1 MLEDEQKFE
10 ELESKL
16 AALSSQVEDLE
27 QETEV
32 DPFFEDDVRRV
43 IDDFKSRELAGLES
57 EGGDFDDDDESTDSS
72 DFISVQTTSGPSFK
86 THWIKPTSCE
96 NMTRDLARD
105 AFVQGAADRY
115 GTSQQVNNGD
125 VLILLCREAVA
136 AEPEEGS
143 EPEEPEEPEPP
154 KKICRYVGLAY
165 NTLVHPASTEPPSE
179 DEELISAPVGN
190 YEIFVWSSCECSDEP
205 VETVEFLVPGDSSG
219 DSDSTSTSYLK
230 LGADESS
237 GYDSD
242 ELDFLTEVEAEKDN
256 VQSKAT
262 LRGLTIDEAI
272 ASKPAGLYG
281 GLNKLSTKLTNW
293 YVNYKKLKIKVKS
306 DIGNLMSSS
315 VQSGGSL
322 STKLL
327 SAGECGN
334 LTATDPEE
342 PEVLSILAAGSG
354 EDVQATKFNKN
365 IKVSLGKVISVDVS
379 ELDDGPEAIP
389 STELLFSDLTTGE
402 GDDAV
407 AVNIFL
413 PTIIDTDANKIET
426 AVGPLSFLS
435 NYEVSIE
442 ARYSVIY
449 ESESEGDAEYR
460 IYKEEASNSGLT
472 FASGLLTSS
481 GTASED
487 ENKVLLGV
495 IRVSAIPLT
504 YGCDPIY
511 GCQPDPAGEFF
522 DSSCGSGCA
531 TEELIL
537 SYRPSNIWVYT
548 ESTYENGDFCFNLE
562 SSHESIPAGADL
574 QNQFYTNDGHLK
586 AEKVGGKKVDN
597 FYVNNVLIPE
607 NTIYYAEKDPYDVCN
622 AVRFEHSFR
631 IYRENLLDD
640 GSRCW
645 TFISEHIYIPG
656 QGDDRTV
663 ICTNNGRVVSKL
675 DAVGINVPEYQ
686 VNNLPIGQD
695 FYVDSR
701 PGDYNGIS
709 IQSTAPG
716 NTEVPPLG
724 ECSTAAQI
732 DYQANGDTTFFEDTI
747 IYPKTTSTTD
757 VRVKL
762 TLDGYVGAYG
772 ISGLSLDFTNSDGSK
787 IESLETHPSRDGDD
801 GPVIFN
807 IRIPEGSTSLS
818 YAIQLA
824 PLGTPPDTWILEL
837 TSQ

>member
-57 EGGDFDDDDESTDSS
+57 EGGDFDDDDDESTDSS
-72 DFISVQTTSGPSFK
+72 DFISVQTTGGPSFK
-86 THWIKPTSCE
+86 THWIAPTSCE

-143 EPEEPEEPEPP
+143 EPGEPEPP

-205 VETVEFLVPGDSSG
+205 TETVEFLVPGDSSG
-219 DSDSTSTSYLK
+219 DSDSTSTSTSYLK

-242 ELDFLTEVEAEKDN
+242 ELDFLTEVEVAKDT
-256 VQSKAT
+256 VETKYTS
-262 LRGLTIDEAI
+262 RGLTIDEDI

-293 YVNYKKLKIKVKS
+293 YVDYKKLKIKVKS

-342 PEVLSILAAGSG
+342 PEVLSILAAGS
-354 EDVQATKFNKN
+354 EADEQATKFSKN
-365 IKVSLGKVISVDVS
+365 IEVSLGNVISVDVS

-389 STELLFSDLTTGE
+389 STDLQFSDLTTGE
-402 GDDAV
+402 GDA
-407 AVNIFL
+407 AAPVNIFL
-413 PTIIDTDANKIET
+413 PTISDTDASSIET

-460 IYKEEASNSGLT
+460 IYKKEASNSGLT
-472 FASGLLTSS
+472 FASGLLTGS

-487 ENKVLLGV
+487 ANKVLLGV

-504 YGCDPIY
+504 YSCDDDL
-511 GCQPDPAGEFF
+511 GCQPDPLGEF
-522 DSSCGSGCA
+522 DEPTCGGTCTSTSDPVLTFRPANIYDYMKTGSNNDVY
-531 TEELIL
+531 IL
-537 SYRPSNIWVYT
+537 SQTWTRTAV
-548 ESTYENGDFCFNLE
+548 STLSMQQYVDLE
-562 SSHESIPAGADL
+562 SGD
-574 QNQFYTNDGHLK
+574 
-586 AEKVGGKKVDN
+586 
-597 FYVNNVLIPE
+597 
-607 NTIYYAEKDPYDVCN
+607 
-622 AVRFEHSFR
+622 
-631 IYRENLLDD
+631 
-640 GSRCW
+640 
-645 TFISEHIYIPG
+645 ISELQI
-656 QGDDRTV
+656 
-663 ICTNNGRVVSKL
+663 TNLNPAPHLSTGMLEINWDEPSLNRVFLS
-675 DAVGINVPEYQ
+675 YQ
-686 VNNLPIGQD
+686 V
-695 FYVDSR
+695 S
-701 PGDYNGIS
+701 
-709 IQSTAPG
+709 
-716 NTEVPPLG
+716 
-724 ECSTAAQI
+724 
-732 DYQANGDTTFFEDTI
+732 
-747 IYPKTTSTTD
+747 
-757 VRVKL
+757 
-762 TLDGYVGAYG
+762 
-772 ISGLSLDFTNSDGSK
+772 
-787 IESLETHPSRDGDD
+787 
-801 GPVIFN
+801 
-807 IRIPEGSTSLS
+807 
-818 YAIQLA
+818 
-824 PLGTPPDTWILEL
+824 
-837 TSQ
+837 

>member
-1 MLEDEQKFE
+1 MLEDDQKFE

-16 AALSSQVEDLE
+16 AALSSQVESLE
-27 QETEV
+27 LENE
-32 DPFFEDDVRRV
+32 DMFFEDDVRRV

-57 EGGDFDDDDESTDSS
+57 EGEDFDDDESTDSS

-86 THWIKPTSCE
+86 THWIAPDSCE
-96 NMTRDLARD
+96 DMTRDLARD

-125 VLILLCREAVA
+125 VLILLCREPVA
-136 AEPEEGS
+136 EEPEEGS
-143 EPEEPEEPEPP
+143 EPEEPEPP
-154 KKICRYVGLAY
+154 KKICRYIGLAY
-165 NTLVHPASTEPPSE
+165 NTLVHPGSTEPPNE

-190 YEIFVWSSCECSDEP
+190 YEIFVWSSCECSEEP
-205 VETVEFLVPGDSSG
+205 AETVEVLVSGDSSG
-219 DSDSTSTSYLK
+219 DSDSDSNSYLK
-230 LGADESS
+230 LGDDDSS
-237 GYDSD
+237 IYDSGV
-242 ELDFLTEVEAEKDN
+242 LDFLTDVEVAKDN
-256 VQSKAT
+256 VENQYTSK
-262 LRGLTIDEAI
+262 GLTI
-272 ASKPAGLYG
+272 SKDIIKKTAGLYG
-281 GLNKLSTKLTNW
+281 GLNNISTKLTNW
-293 YVNYKKLKIKVKS
+293 YVDYKKLKIKVKS
-306 DIGNLMSSS
+306 DVGNLMSSP

-354 EDVQATKFNKN
+354 EDAQATKFNKN
-365 IKVSLGKVISVDVS
+365 IEVSLGNVITFDVS
-379 ELDDGPEAIP
+379 ELDAGPDAIP
-389 STELLFSDLTTGE
+389 STDLQFSELTTG
-402 GDDAV
+402 DAAA

-413 PTIIDTDANKIET
+413 PTISDSDAGKIVT

-435 NYEVSIE
+435 NYDVSIE

-460 IYKEEASNSGLT
+460 IYKKEASHSGLT
-472 FASGLLTSS
+472 FASGLLTGA

-511 GCQPDPAGEFF
+511 GCQPDPAGKFF
-522 DSSCGSGCA
+522 DSSCGSGCEN
-531 TEELIL
+531 EELIL

-548 ESTYENGDFCFNLE
+548 ESAYQNGEFCFNLE

-574 QNQFYTNDGHLK
+574 QNQFYTNEGHLK
-586 AEKVGGKKVDN
+586 AEKVGGEKVDN
-597 FYVNNVLIPE
+597 FYVNSDLIPE
-607 NTIYYAEKDPYDVCN
+607 NNIYYAEKDPYDVCN

-631 IYRENLLDD
+631 RYRETTLDD
-640 GSRCW
+640 GSGCW
-645 TFISEHIYIPG
+645 TFVSEHTYILG

-675 DAVGINVPEYQ
+675 NAVGINVPEYQ
-686 VNNLPIGQD
+686 VNNLPIGQE

-709 IQSTAPG
+709 IPSTAPG
-716 NTEVPPLG
+716 NTDDPPLG
-724 ECSTAAQI
+724 ECSETAQI
-732 DYQANGDTTFFEDTI
+732 EHQANGDTTPFDKTI
-747 IYPKTTSTTD
+747 VYPKTTAITD
-757 VRVKL
+757 VSVTL
-762 TLDGYVGAYG
+762 TLDQYIGSGGGAGVY
-772 ISGLSLDFTNSDGSK
+772 LSFTNSDGSK
-787 IESLETHPSRDGDD
+787 LESLESLPYRGTDNNNPLE
-801 GPVIFN
+801 FTT
-807 IRIPEGSTSLS
+807 RIPAGSTSLK
-818 YAIQLA
+818 YEVQLA
-824 PLGTPPDTWILEL
+824 PEEFPPYEWDLHL

>member
-72 DFISVQTTSGPSFK
+72 DFISVQTTGGPSFK
-86 THWIKPTSCE
+86 THWIAPTSCE

-105 AFVQGAADRY
+105 AFVQGSADRY

-143 EPEEPEEPEPP
+143 EPEEPEPP

-205 VETVEFLVPGDSSG
+205 AETVEFLVPGDSSG

-230 LGADESS
+230 LGADDSS

-242 ELDFLTEVEAEKDN
+242 ELDFLTEVEVAKSEVEN
-256 VQSKAT
+256 GHT
-262 LRGLTIDEAI
+262 LRGLTIDEDI
-272 ASKPAGLYG
+272 ESKTAGLYG

-293 YVNYKKLKIKVKS
+293 YVDYKKLKIKVKS

-342 PEVLSILAAGSG
+342 PEVLSILAAGS
-354 EDVQATKFNKN
+354 EADEQATTFNKN
-365 IKVSLGKVISVDVS
+365 IEVSLGNVISVDVS

-389 STELLFSDLTTGE
+389 STDLQFSDLTTGE
-402 GDDAV
+402 GDAAV

-413 PTIIDTDANKIET
+413 PTISDTDANSIET

-460 IYKEEASNSGLT
+460 IYKKEGAVSGLT

-487 ENKVLLGV
+487 ANKVLLGV

-504 YGCDPIY
+504 YSCDDDL
-511 GCQPDPAGEFF
+511 GCQPDPLGEF
-522 DSSCGSGCA
+522 DEPTCGGTCTS
-531 TEELIL
+531 TSTPVLTF
-537 SYRPSNIWVYT
+537 RP
-548 ESTYENGDFCFNLE
+548 
-562 SSHESIPAGADL
+562 P
-574 QNQFYTNDGHLK
+574 K
-586 AEKVGGKKVDN
+586 
-597 FYVNNVLIPE
+597 
-607 NTIYYAEKDPYDVCN
+607 
-622 AVRFEHSFR
+622 
-631 IYRENLLDD
+631 IYRLDMQQTGNLTCRLIGIWTRSDEPLHFGPSHHGYMD
-640 GSRCW
+640 G
-645 TFISEHIYIPG
+645 TA
-656 QGDDRTV
+656 
-663 ICTNNGRVVSKL
+663 SK
-675 DAVGINVPEYQ
+675 
-686 VNNLPIGQD
+686 
-695 FYVDSR
+695 
-701 PGDYNGIS
+701 
-709 IQSTAPG
+709 
-716 NTEVPPLG
+716 PLFV
-724 ECSTAAQI
+724 T
-732 DYQANGDTTFFEDTI
+732 DT
-747 IYPKTTSTTD
+747 S
-757 VRVKL
+757 
-762 TLDGYVGAYG
+762 
-772 ISGLSLDFTNSDGSK
+772 SG
-787 IESLETHPSRDGDD
+787 P
-801 GPVIFN
+801 IFN
-807 IRIPEGSTSLS
+807 GSILDEVSPITYYSS
-818 YAIQLA
+818 
-824 PLGTPPDTWILEL
+824 TPCP
-837 TSQ
+837 

>member
-86 THWIKPTSCE
+86 THWISPTSCE

-143 EPEEPEEPEPP
+143 EPEEPEPP

-205 VETVEFLVPGDSSG
+205 VETVEFLVPGDS
-219 DSDSTSTSYLK
+219 DSTSTSTSYLK
-230 LGADESS
+230 LGDDDTS

-242 ELDFLTEVEAEKDN
+242 ELDFLTEVEVEKDT
-256 VQSKAT
+256 VETKYTS
-262 LRGLTIDEAI
+262 RGLTIDEDI

-293 YVNYKKLKIKVKS
+293 YVDYKKLKIKVKS
-306 DIGNLMSSS
+306 DIGKLMSSS

-365 IKVSLGKVISVDVS
+365 IKVSLGNVISVDVS
-379 ELDDGPEAIP
+379 ELDGGPEAIP
-389 STELLFSDLTTGE
+389 STDLQFSDLTTGE
-402 GDDAV
+402 GDA
-407 AVNIFL
+407 AAPVNIFL
-413 PTIIDTDANKIET
+413 PTISDTDANSIET

-442 ARYSVIY
+442 AFFTVIY
-449 ESESEGDAEYR
+449 ESEGVGDAEYW
-460 IYKEEASNSGLT
+460 IYQTKTNRNNISW
-472 FASGLLTSS
+472 ASGLLTNLETTESP
-481 GTASED
+481 EP
-487 ENKVLLGV
+487 ELVGV
-495 IRVSAIPLT
+495 IRTTEVPIT
-504 YGCDPIY
+504 YGCHPEN
-511 GCQPDPAGEFF
+511 GCQLDPAGKYEEP
-522 DSSCGSGCA
+522 SCGGNC
-531 TEELIL
+531 EEEDIIL
-537 SYRPSNIWVYT
+537 TYIPSVIYVYEYDSISDCYNLLGEHARDDANPLNDLANQYYTLNGRFTAEERMGVTANI
-548 ESTYENGDFCFNLE
+548 
-562 SSHESIPAGADL
+562 
-574 QNQFYTNDGHLK
+574 
-586 AEKVGGKKVDN
+586 
-597 FYVNNVLIPE
+597 FYVNNSEVGAELVRFDPIPE
-607 NTIYYAEKDPYDVCN
+607 DSLCTSIGTVFADLITEDAGGFEVKNILYEFQQTTADTTIRLGFQPYRWEDKISISYFKDGAETFLIDGEVYTTDNTDV
-622 AVRFEHSFR
+622 A
-631 IYRENLLDD
+631 
-640 GSRCW
+640 
-645 TFISEHIYIPG
+645 
-656 QGDDRTV
+656 GDDNLSADRYEENEGFYWDSLIIPAGSVNLRVIVDGTV
-663 ICTNNGRVVSKL
+663 
-675 DAVGINVPEYQ
+675 
-686 VNNLPIGQD
+686 
-695 FYVDSR
+695 SR
-701 PGDYNGIS
+701 QQG
-709 IQSTAPG
+709 TAWG
-716 NTEVPPLG
+716 
-724 ECSTAAQI
+724 
-732 DYQANGDTTFFEDTI
+732 YTI
-747 IYPKTTSTTD
+747 EK
-757 VRVKL
+757 V
-762 TLDGYVGAYG
+762 
-772 ISGLSLDFTNSDGSK
+772 
-787 IESLETHPSRDGDD
+787 
-801 GPVIFN
+801 
-807 IRIPEGSTSLS
+807 
-818 YAIQLA
+818 
-824 PLGTPPDTWILEL
+824 
-837 TSQ
+837 